1 MMENYVYPDTHEMFD
16 LHDTLEELI
25 SKESYDIGLGL
36 GSRVDSDPDLEYLLE
51 VLFTP
56 VEARCSYLDIWG
68 SKKYPDIIT
77 DIKDGKFMDMSMEEF
92 EEKREKWVKEIR
104 ETDHPML
111 RIVKAI
117 KYGREVNDWEIKL
130 HLQNLVSRQKNVL
143 VYMQVCQ
150 NMITRGFSLT
160 QISQAVPWVDKS
172 DILRSFP
179 DARFIDGTD
188 SGGAG
193 RSGTGIPQDRE
204 AKGIKG
210 SVRRRIEMKNELV
223 LFTDGEVNIEVQISS
238 E

>member
-56 VEARCSYLDIWG
+56 VEARCSYLNIWG

-104 ETDHPML
+104 ETGL
-111 RIVKAI
+111 S
-117 KYGREVNDWEIKL
+117 
-130 HLQNLVSRQKNVL
+130 VSHGEYVHD
-143 VYMQVCQ
+143 
-150 NMITRGFSLT
+150 
-160 QISQAVPWVDKS
+160 AVGIGAPV
-172 DILRSFP
+172 FG
-179 DARFIDGTD
+179 IDGKVAA
-188 SGGAG
+188 SV
-193 RSGTGIPQDRE
+193 GIIAPY
-204 AKGIKG
+204 
-210 SVRRRIEMKNELV
+210 SRIADDIHLEHMKEQVKHSAAELSYYMGHT
-223 LFTDGEVNIEVQISS
+223 FQRPT
-238 E
+238 